1 MNYKGRLNEA
11 AFFFFPSR
19 GHELTTVSEGLA
31 TEKDCLLVEVTMGGS
46 TVPTGTMRERPEE
59 LSNEL
64 VIRATN
70 QLPVMGTKLQNYRF
84 SELSQRRQR
93 FWPQPSWLPI

>member
-1 MNYKGRLNEA
+1 LNYKGRLNEA

-19 GHELTTVSEGLA
+19 GHELTTVSEGPRDRERLSA
-31 TEKDCLLVEVTMGGS
+31 GRSNRGGS

-59 LSNEL
+59 LSKEL
-64 VIRATN
+64 VRATN
-70 QLPVMGTKLQNYRF
+70 QLAVMGTKWKNYRF